1 MDIENVLL
9 YMIWQV
15 TAFARKHE
23 DEVVEMVTKSNARAN
38 MKFVKARKNT
48 NNRRLDSAS
57 STPLFKNYTKTML
70 KVKSAMSVFRK
81 C

>member
-48 NNRRLDSAS
+48 NNRRLD
-57 STPLFKNYTKTML
+57 
-70 KVKSAMSVFRK
+70 
-81 C
+81 